1 MGTNQET
8 SKRKFSREPLQL
20 SDILSTRRKSC
31 LTPSFLPPLS
41 PHPPR
46 PSNTLTP
53 KCKPTLRD
61 PRPVEPECSFL
72 KLQRELWTRALRMH
86 LAALHIQLS
95 WKKYAV
101 SNYLE
106 IYT

>member
-1 MGTNQET
+1 MGPNRETN
-8 SKRKFSREPLQL
+8 KRKFTREPIHLP
-20 SDILSTRRKSC
+20 DILPTRRKSC

-46 PSNTLTP
+46 PSNTFTP

-61 PRPVEPECSFL
+61 PTSLELESSFL
-72 KLQRELWTRALRMH
+72 QLQKELWTRALRMH

-101 SNYLE
+101 KNYLDM
-106 IYT
+106 YT